1 MHYKHYSKVSN
12 ILLDGFSVCLRKLV
26 VTKFDPLSVSLGAR
40 SFLWCASPAKNE
52 NVTYERFYFCETT
65 LGKSIIRLK
74 ITTTKNMSCSPLIP
88 TPNITAAH
96 PILLILRLS
105 EPLVLQPAH
114 FWCYLLSY
122 SHAAR
127 FSRTN
132 LGNVL
137 LAMKFGGRAAVGF
150 F

>member
-1 MHYKHYSKVSN
+1 MLNYTRKIYHKIENNNKKH
-12 ILLDGFSVCLRKLV
+12 
-26 VTKFDPLSVSLGAR
+26 
-40 SFLWCASPAKNE
+40 
-52 NVTYERFYFCETT
+52 
-65 LGKSIIRLK
+65 
-74 ITTTKNMSCSPLIP
+74 MSGSPLIS

-96 PILLILRLS
+96 PILLILRVS

-137 LAMKFGGRAAVGF
+137 LAMQSVSFRDVWI
-150 F
+150 